1 MNHLHLEDNAN
12 RHLGAILER
21 QAEVLGDS
29 VFLMQDERRV
39 TFGEANRIVNSIAHG
54 LRTLGV
60 GAGDRVAFF
69 AYNAI
74 EVVFVALAANKL
86 GAAWVPIN
94 TDYKGEW
101 LRDTVE
107 ARAAKVVLADDDL
120 LPRLKSALG
129 DAPDQQV
136 VLLGDAPGPQWTRPF
151 ATLLD
156 NPSGNPDLSGIDYG
170 DVSAILWTSGT
181 TGKSKGVMQSHN
193 VWICNA
199 EDGQYSYDSRPGD
212 VVYCALPMYN
222 SASWCTCILRAL
234 VHGIACAI
242 DPTFSVSR
250 FWDRIRYY
258 GATQTF
264 TLGAM
269 HIFLWQQPPMP
280 DDRDN
285 PLRAAGMVPMP
296 ADLIEPFRERFG
308 IERLY
313 QGFGQSEAL
322 TVLRRI
328 DGPRSWKPG
337 SLGEPCVGI
346 EVRLLDDE
354 GSEVAPDEIGEFA
367 LRPQA
372 LHLIFEGYFGEPVAT
387 RASYTG
393 EWYRMGDLGRRDRD
407 GDFYFVDRKK
417 DAIRYKGRNI
427 STMEV
432 ESVIRRHPEV
442 VEVAAFGVPSTELA
456 SEHELKCNVVRKSG
470 STLTAPVLAAYVN
483 EHAPHFFVPRYIE
496 FVDALPYTPTK
507 KVQKYLLRER
517 GVTSETWDREAV
529 GFVVAR

>member
-107 ARAAKVVLADDDL
+107 ASAAKVVLADDDL

-193 VWICNA
+193 VWICNIPTTA
-199 EDGQYSYDSRPGD
+199 VPVTSSIAHYRCTIRRRGARASCVRSCTGSPAPSIRPSRCRGSGIGFAITARRRPSPSVRCTSSCGSSRQCRTT
-212 VVYCALPMYN
+212 VTIRYAPL
-222 SASWCTCILRAL
+222 AWCRCPRTSSNLFA
-234 VHGIACAI
+234 
-242 DPTFSVSR
+242 SVSESSA
-250 FWDRIRYY
+250 Y
-258 GATQTF
+258 T
-264 TLGAM
+264 
-269 HIFLWQQPPMP
+269 
-280 DDRDN
+280 RDSG
-285 PLRAAGMVPMP
+285 RA
-296 ADLIEPFRERFG
+296 
-308 IERLY
+308 
-313 QGFGQSEAL
+313 
-322 TVLRRI
+322 
-328 DGPRSWKPG
+328 
-337 SLGEPCVGI
+337 
-346 EVRLLDDE
+346 
-354 GSEVAPDEIGEFA
+354 
-367 LRPQA
+367 RP
-372 LHLIFEGYFGEPVAT
+372 
-387 RASYTG
+387 
-393 EWYRMGDLGRRDRD
+393 
-407 GDFYFVDRKK
+407 
-417 DAIRYKGRNI
+417 
-427 STMEV
+427 
-432 ESVIRRHPEV
+432 
-442 VEVAAFGVPSTELA
+442 
-456 SEHELKCNVVRKSG
+456 
-470 STLTAPVLAAYVN
+470 
-483 EHAPHFFVPRYIE
+483 
-496 FVDALPYTPTK
+496 
-507 KVQKYLLRER
+507 
-517 GVTSETWDREAV
+517 
-529 GFVVAR
+529 